1 MRRSVAFLAV
11 AAAALSLSLPL
22 AQPLAAQTFPTSWNP
37 ELLKR
42 ADVKSAMAML
52 EQRFPS
58 QVEEWIR
65 IAEMPGKSRLEQQRG
80 AYVKAAPVWAEC
92 ATAAG
97 SVPTKEGATA
107 YAAGDWLVSNGEDGS
122 DAYAITAGKF
132 EALYEPDS

>member
-65 IAEMPGKSRLEQQRG
+65 IAEMPGKSRLEQQRAHRHRVSTRNQHEG
-80 AYVKAAPVWAEC
+80 
-92 ATAAG
+92 TAFGRYAVRAG
-97 SVPTKEGATA
+97 RR
-107 YAAGDWLVSNGEDGS
+107 
-122 DAYAITAGKF
+122 
-132 EALYEPDS
+132 

>member
-1 MRRSVAFLAV
+1 MTRQRFRRRPDQAV
-11 AAAALSLSLPL
+11 AAVQINLDTDGLRYRKWGHDQL
-22 AQPLAAQTFPTSWNP
+22 AKAGDWLVDNGG
-37 ELLKR
+37 
-42 ADVKSAMAML
+42 DVYT
-52 EQRFPS
+52 
-58 QVEEWIR
+58 VD
-65 IAEMPGKSRLEQQRG
+65 AEVFARTYREVARG